1 MVIIVPQYI
10 RVYQRTKCSESV
22 NQIEKARQGCLVS
35 TPQGGELWEQ
45 PWRCFSGILC
55 ERARGW
61 MLVVRA
67 EGTRGLQGTVS
78 S

>member
-1 MVIIVPQYI
+1 M
-10 RVYQRTKCSESV
+10 
-22 NQIEKARQGCLVS
+22 NQIEKVRQGCMVS
-35 TPQGGELWEQ
+35 MPQGGELWEQ
-45 PWRCFSGILC
+45 TWRCFSGIFC

-67 EGTRGLQGTVS
+67 EGARGLQGTVS